1 MDAGGAHKKKTFS
14 PVLARARFFYQSK
27 RVMILNKRILADL
40 SFHSIFVWNVPSKNT
55 KKQVVRSHFKRGL
68 FYQYKADTARGPVV
82 SKFVGFF
89 LLKASAATVQLT
101 YNEPAEFK
109 AQCNARISW
118 RD

>member
-1 MDAGGAHKKKTFS
+1 MGGAPTKKKTFS

-68 FYQYKADTARGPVV
+68 FYQLKNTRFNNVWG
-82 SKFVGFF
+82 
-89 LLKASAATVQLT
+89 LLEIFMPSPLL
-101 YNEPAEFK
+101 
-109 AQCNARISW
+109 
-118 RD
+118 